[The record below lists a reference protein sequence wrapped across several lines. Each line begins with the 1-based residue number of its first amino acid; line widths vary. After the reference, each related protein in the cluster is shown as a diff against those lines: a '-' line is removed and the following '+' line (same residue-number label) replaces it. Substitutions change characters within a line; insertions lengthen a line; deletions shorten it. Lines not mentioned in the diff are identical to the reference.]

1 MGVVGMTRRKE
12 PDHFDWFGALKAAN
26 EHAREIAGTAPLHA
40 VVDCRCGA
48 TEDRGRD
55 LGEVVDLRDA
65 DVTVQRNEG
74 GRPCR
79 GCPHYIHHGAMCVV
93 RYFASTTTVRDY
105 YHPECTRL

>member
-1 MGVVGMTRRKE
+1 MTRRKE
-12 PDHFDWFGALKAAN
+12 PDAIDWSGAL
-26 EHAREIAGTAPLHA
+26 ERSTQQARDLREPPTLRL
-40 VVDCRCGA
+40 VTTCRCGA

-65 DVTVQRNEG
+65 DVAVMRNEG

-93 RYFASTTTVRDY
+93 RYFEHTSTVRDY
-105 YHPECTRL
+105 YHPTCVEL